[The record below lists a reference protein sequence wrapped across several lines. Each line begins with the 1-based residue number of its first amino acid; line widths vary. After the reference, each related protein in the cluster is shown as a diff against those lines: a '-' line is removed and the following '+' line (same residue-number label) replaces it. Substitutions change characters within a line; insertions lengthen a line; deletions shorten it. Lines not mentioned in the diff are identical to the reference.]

1 MIRFLLILFFF
12 VFQSISAQDGA
23 KRMTQEK
30 FYAEKK
36 LFILNELELGEDIE
50 KKFWDVYF
58 KYDTQRLI
66 LSREI
71 ALTNR
76 KLLQNKIIEDFEI
89 QELIQKTY
97 ENGSKSLELKKSMM
111 SELSKI
117 IDNGN
122 LVRLPSVELKFRQLM
137 ISRARNNK

>member
-1 MIRFLLILFFF
+1 
-12 VFQSISAQDGA
+12 
-23 KRMTQEK
+23 MTQEK

-36 LFILNELELGEDIE
+36 LFILNELELNEDIE
-50 KKFWDVYF
+50 KKFWEVYF
-58 KYDTQRLI
+58 KYDAQRLI
-66 LSREI
+66 LSRDI

-89 QELIQKTY
+89 QELIKKTY
-97 ENGSKSLELKKSMM
+97 ENGSKSLELKKNMM

-117 IDNGN
+117 IDNRN

>member
-12 VFQSISAQDGA
+12 VFQSISAQDDA

-36 LFILNELELGEDIE
+36 LFILNELELNEDIE
-50 KKFWDVYF
+50 KKFWEVYF
-58 KYDTQRLI
+58 KYDAQRLI
-66 LSREI
+66 LSRDI

-89 QELIQKTY
+89 KELIQKTY
-97 ENGSKSLELKKSMM
+97 ENGSKSLELKKNMR

>member
-1 MIRFLLILFFF
+1 
-12 VFQSISAQDGA
+12 
-23 KRMTQEK
+23 MTQEK

-36 LFILNELELGEDIE
+36 LFILNELELNEDIE
-50 KKFWDVYF
+50 KKFWEVYF
-58 KYDTQRLI
+58 KYDAQRLI
-66 LSREI
+66 LSRDI

-89 QELIQKTY
+89 KELIQKTY
-97 ENGSKSLELKKSMM
+97 ENGSKSLELKKNMM

-122 LVRLPSVELKFRQLM
+122 LVRLPSVAVSYTHMPLPTNREV
-137 ISRARNNK
+137 

>member
-12 VFQSISAQDGA
+12 VFQSISAQADA

-36 LFILNELELGEDIE
+36 LFILNELELSEDIE
-50 KKFWDVYF
+50 KKFWEVYF
-58 KYDTQRLI
+58 KYDTERLI

-76 KLLQNKIIEDFEI
+76 NLLQNKIIEDFEI

-97 ENGSKSLELKKSMM
+97 ENGSKSLELKKNMM
-111 SELSKI
+111 SDLSKI
-117 IDNGN
+117 IDNEN
-122 LVRLPSVELKFRQLM
+122 LVKLPSVELKFRQLM
-137 ISRARNNK
+137 ISRARKNK

>member
-1 MIRFLLILFFF
+1 
-12 VFQSISAQDGA
+12 
-23 KRMTQEK
+23 MTQEK

-36 LFILNELELGEDIE
+36 LFLLNELELGEDIE
-50 KKFWDVYF
+50 KKFWDVYL
-58 KYDTQRLI
+58 KYDSQRMI
-66 LSREI
+66 LSREV

-97 ENGSKSLELKKSMM
+97 DNGSKSLELKKNMM
-111 SELSKI
+111 SELSEI
-117 IDNGN
+117 IDNVN

-137 ISRARNNK
+137 ISKARNNK

>member
-1 MIRFLLILFFF
+1 MIRFLLILFLF
-12 VFQSISAQDGA
+12 VFQSISAQDDA

-36 LFILNELELGEDIE
+36 LFILNELELNEDIE
-50 KKFWDVYF
+50 KKFWEVYF

-66 LSREI
+66 LSRDI

-97 ENGSKSLELKKSMM
+97 ENGSKSLELKKNMM

>member
-1 MIRFLLILFFF
+1 MIRFFLILFVF
-12 VFQSISAQDGA
+12 VFQINSAQDNA

-36 LFILNELELGEDIE
+36 LFILNELELDEESE
-50 KKFWDVYF
+50 KKFWDTYF
-58 KYDTQRLI
+58 KYDSQRLI

-71 ALTNR
+71 TLTNR

-97 ENGSKSLELKKSMM
+97 ENGSKSLELKKNMM

-122 LVRLPSVELKFRQLM
+122 LVRLPSVEQKFRQLM

>member
-1 MIRFLLILFFF
+1 MIRFFLILFVFF
-12 VFQSISAQDGA
+12 FQTNSAQDEA

-36 LFILNELELGEDIE
+36 LFILNELELNEDIE
-50 KKFWDVYF
+50 KKFWDIYE
-58 KYDTQRLI
+58 KYDSQRLV

-71 ALTNR
+71 VLTNR

-97 ENGSKSLELKKSMM
+97 ENGSKSLELKKNMF

-117 IDNGN
+117 IENEN

>member
-1 MIRFLLILFFF
+1 MIRFLLILFVFI
-12 VFQSISAQDGA
+12 FQSNFAQDDA

-36 LFILNELELGEDIE
+36 LFLLNELELGEDIE
-50 KKFWDVYF
+50 KKFWDVYL
-58 KYDTQRLI
+58 KYDSQRMI
-66 LSREI
+66 LSREV

-97 ENGSKSLELKKSMM
+97 DNGSKSLELKKNMM
-111 SELSKI
+111 SELSEI
-117 IDNGN
+117 IDNVN

-137 ISRARNNK
+137 ISKARNNK

>member
-1 MIRFLLILFFF
+1 MIRFLLILFLFI
-12 VFQSISAQDGA
+12 FQSISAQDDA

-50 KKFWDVYF
+50 KKFWEVYF
-58 KYDTQRLI
+58 KYDAQRLI
-66 LSREI
+66 LSRDI

-97 ENGSKSLELKKSMM
+97 ENGSKSLELKKNMM

-117 IDNGN
+117 IDNRN

>member
-1 MIRFLLILFFF
+1 MIRFFLILFVFF
-12 VFQSISAQDGA
+12 FQTNSAQDEA

-36 LFILNELELGEDIE
+36 LFILNELELNEDIE
-50 KKFWDVYF
+50 KKFWDIYE
-58 KYDTQRLI
+58 KYDSQRLF

-76 KLLQNKIIEDFEI
+76 RLLQNKIIEDFEI

-97 ENGSKSLELKKSMM
+97 ENSSKSLELKKNMF

-117 IDNGN
+117 IENEN

>member
-1 MIRFLLILFFF
+1 MIRFFIILFVFF
-12 VFQSISAQDGA
+12 FQTNSAQDDA
-23 KRMTQEK
+23 RRMTQEK

-36 LFILNELELGEDIE
+36 LFILNELELDEDIE
-50 KKFWDVYF
+50 KKFWDIYK
-58 KYDTQRLI
+58 KYDSQRLV

-97 ENGSKSLELKKSMM
+97 ENGSKSAELKKNMF

-117 IDNGN
+117 IENEN

-137 ISRARNNK
+137 ISRARNNN

>member
-1 MIRFLLILFFF
+1 MIRFFLILFVFF
-12 VFQSISAQDGA
+12 FQTNVAQDEA

-36 LFILNELELGEDIE
+36 LFILNELELNEDIE
-50 KKFWDVYF
+50 KKFWEVYF
-58 KYDTQRLI
+58 KYDAQRLI
-66 LSREI
+66 LSRDI

-89 QELIQKTY
+89 IELIQKTY
-97 ENGSKSLELKKSMM
+97 ENGLKSLELKKNMM

>member
-1 MIRFLLILFFF
+1 LIRFLLILFVFI
-12 VFQSISAQDGA
+12 FQSNFAQDDA

-36 LFILNELELGEDIE
+36 LFLLNELELGEDIE
-50 KKFWDVYF
+50 KKFWDVYL
-58 KYDTQRLI
+58 KYDSQRMI
-66 LSREI
+66 LSREV

-97 ENGSKSLELKKSMM
+97 DNGSKSLELKKNMM
-111 SELSKI
+111 SELSEI
-117 IDNGN
+117 IDNVN

-137 ISRARNNK
+137 ISKARNNK

>member
-1 MIRFLLILFFF
+1 MIRFFLILFVFF
-12 VFQSISAQDGA
+12 FQTNSAQDDA

-36 LFILNELELGEDIE
+36 LFILNELELDEDIE
-50 KKFWDVYF
+50 KKFWDIYE
-58 KYDTQRLI
+58 KYDSQRLV

-76 KLLQNKIIEDFEI
+76 KLLQNKIIEDYEI

-97 ENGSKSLELKKSMM
+97 ENGSKSLELKKNMF

-117 IDNGN
+117 IKNEN

>member
-1 MIRFLLILFFF
+1 
-12 VFQSISAQDGA
+12 
-23 KRMTQEK
+23 MTQEK

-36 LFILNELELGEDIE
+36 LFILNELELNEDIE
-50 KKFWDVYF
+50 KNFGRCILN
-58 KYDTQRLI
+58 TLRLI
-66 LSREI
+66 LSRDI
-71 ALTNR
+71 ALTNS

-89 QELIQKTY
+89 KELIQKTY
-97 ENGSKSLELKKSMM
+97 ENGSKSLELKKNMM